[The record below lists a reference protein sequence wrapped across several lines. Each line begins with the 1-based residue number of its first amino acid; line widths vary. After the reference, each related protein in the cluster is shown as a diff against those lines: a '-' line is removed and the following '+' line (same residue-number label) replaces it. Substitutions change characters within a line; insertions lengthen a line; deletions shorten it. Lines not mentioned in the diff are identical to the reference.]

1 MSFTDI
7 TMAILSHHPV
17 QLLATTVLLV
27 HLARA
32 VFWGP
37 TGERK
42 SQPARLARARGFD
55 RRAHRLFTEID
66 ATGHAERLAKGD
78 RPIAAAN

>member
-1 MSFTDI
+1 MSVPDI

-32 VFWGP
+32 IFRGP
-37 TGERK
+37 AGERK
-42 SQPARLARARGFD
+42 SEPAWPALGVSLGAP
-55 RRAHRLFTEID
+55 
-66 ATGHAERLAKGD
+66 TGCSSR
-78 RPIAAAN
+78 

>member
-1 MSFTDI
+1 MSLTGI
-7 TMAILSHHPV
+7 TMEILSNHPV

-37 TGERK
+37 AGGRN
-42 SQPARLARARGFD
+42 SQAHVRGFE
-55 RRAHRLFTEID
+55 RRAHRLFTEMS
-66 ATGHAERLAKGD
+66 ATRLAKEIG
-78 RPIAAAN
+78 R

>member
-1 MSFTDI
+1 MSFTQL
-7 TMAILSHHPV
+7 TMAILSQHPV

-37 TGERK
+37 AGGRK
-42 SQPARLARARGFD
+42 SQPARLARARDLD
-55 RRAHRLFTEID
+55 RRAHRLFTEIG
-66 ATGHAERLAKGD
+66 ATGHSKQLVREIGR
-78 RPIAAAN
+78 

>member
-1 MSFTDI
+1 
-7 TMAILSHHPV
+7 MAILSNHPV

-37 TGERK
+37 AGGRNR
-42 SQPARLARARGFD
+42 QPARQARARGFE
-55 RRAHRLFTEID
+55 RQGHRLFTAMS
-66 ATGHAERLAKGD
+66 ATRLAKENG
-78 RPIAAAN
+78 R

>member
-32 VFWGP
+32 VFWGS
-37 TGERK
+37 GGKRN
-42 SQPARLARARGFD
+42 SQAARPARVRGFD
-55 RRAHRLFTEID
+55 RRAG
-66 ATGHAERLAKGD
+66 AMCGA
-78 RPIAAAN
+78 